1 MTKRLAAVV
10 AATVLLV
17 PQARSQS
24 ILQKSNWRG
33 SDFATCLA
41 APAPSVWW
49 LNSGTRTQLTKRDA
63 PVGRPAGSIGPLVLK
78 PPPDSKTWLTSNTPS
93 Y

>member
-1 MTKRLAAVV
+1 MTKQLAAVI

-24 ILQKSNWRG
+24 IVQTSDWRG
-33 SDFATCLA
+33 SAFDTYLA

-49 LNSGTRTQLTKRDA
+49 LHFETRTKLYP
-63 PVGRPAGSIGPLVLK
+63 PVGRAAGSIGPLVLT
-78 PPPDSKTWLTSNTPS
+78 PAPDAKTWQASNIPS
-93 Y
+93 H